1 MIDSLSPTVMITGQR
16 NVGKCF
22 NIFTTHL
29 STKRMATANSDPPF
43 VKVTIITHRN
53 KSGLDMLAG
62 FFGQFK
68 FGSIR
73 EGDKLSD
80 SGQYAG
86 CIAGIE
92 PTVMKSRSKNINSAN
107 RPRSIA
113 Q

>member
-1 MIDSLSPTVMITGQR
+1 MIERVSPTGKITGQR

-29 STKRMATANSDPPF
+29 SAKRMAAANSIPHSDYNNCASA
-43 VKVTIITHRN
+43 I

-68 FGSIR
+68 IGSIR

-86 CIAGIE
+86 CIAGID
-92 PTVMKSRSKNINSAN
+92 PTVMKSRSIYFF
-107 RPRSIA
+107 
-113 Q
+113 

>member
-1 MIDSLSPTVMITGQR
+1 
-16 NVGKCF
+16 
-22 NIFTTHL
+22 
-29 STKRMATANSDPPF
+29 
-43 VKVTIITHRN
+43 
-53 KSGLDMLAG
+53 MLAG

-68 FGSIR
+68 IGSIR

-86 CIAGIE
+86 CIAGID
-92 PTVMKSRSKNINSAN
+92 PTVMKSRSIYFNSAN

>member
-1 MIDSLSPTVMITGQR
+1 MIERVSPTGKITGQR

-29 STKRMATANSDPPF
+29 SAKRMAAANSDPPF
-43 VKVTIITHRN
+43 VKVTIIAHRN

-68 FGSIR
+68 IGSIR

-92 PTVMKSRSKNINSAN
+92 TSVMKSRSIYFNSAN

>member
-1 MIDSLSPTVMITGQR
+1 
-16 NVGKCF
+16 
-22 NIFTTHL
+22 
-29 STKRMATANSDPPF
+29 
-43 VKVTIITHRN
+43 
-53 KSGLDMLAG
+53 MLAG

-92 PTVMKSRSKNINSAN
+92 TSVMKG
-107 RPRSIA
+107 RSIYFDTA
-113 Q
+113 YAALVCLLLCV